1 MSIGWRTT
9 AIVAGAALVLS
20 VLVGVLG
27 GVAFGTILI
36 RGLLGA
42 FAFGAGS
49 IGIRYLVDRYL
60 PELRQGQ
67 EVQQESPHGSRVDIV
82 GDDDPLE
89 EGLRPDAPLAGGTD
103 SDAYHDEGDE
113 QDGESN
119 VDAVESEED
128 VEDLDE
134 VDEIDEVDGPRGQ
147 EAPAEKLVPAAEGSD
162 DEARM
167 PEDQDEQ
174 EFRPGV
180 DAEVLSSQDALPDMN
195 SFSDTFTELPTDAE
209 VSEDEGIEGSHSG
222 EDPSMM
228 ARAIQTVLKRGEE

>member
-82 GDDDPLE
+82 VDDDPLE
-89 EGLRPDAPLAGGTD
+89 E
-103 SDAYHDEGDE
+103 
-113 QDGESN
+113 
-119 VDAVESEED
+119 
-128 VEDLDE
+128 
-134 VDEIDEVDGPRGQ
+134 
-147 EAPAEKLVPAAEGSD
+147 
-162 DEARM
+162 
-167 PEDQDEQ
+167 
-174 EFRPGV
+174 
-180 DAEVLSSQDALPDMN
+180 
-195 SFSDTFTELPTDAE
+195 EL
-209 VSEDEGIEGSHSG
+209 
-222 EDPSMM
+222 
-228 ARAIQTVLKRGEE
+228 